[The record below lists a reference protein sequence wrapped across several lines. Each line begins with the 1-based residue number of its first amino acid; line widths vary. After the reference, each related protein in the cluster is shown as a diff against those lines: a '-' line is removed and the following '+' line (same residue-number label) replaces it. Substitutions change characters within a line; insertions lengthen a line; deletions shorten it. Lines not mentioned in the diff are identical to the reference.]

1 MFTTS
6 KVLLL
11 FYSLFTFI
19 YFVLPFVVSSAEQPL
34 RRVAYTLG
42 KPFVGDDGIIYVCS
56 EKFVYGFTS
65 NGSMLWNI
73 HLNYTCNGNIAPV
86 YGGKWK
92 VYIVAE
98 NRVLKIGSLRAEMVE
113 PTIEL
118 VFGNES
124 SEAKTEEIIG
134 IATSMI
140 TSSIYI
146 NVEDKGLLAY
156 SLRGHLRWSVAPMV
170 NKSGYTQGCK
180 ANVSD
185 CRFISAPVI
194 DYCDSIIYISNN
206 QGELY
211 SISARRPHFKWIQS
225 LSSFGE
231 EFTATPGNNGFLYV
245 TVPSKAVVLA
255 LDVSTGDVLWDK
267 RIGPLSSPRHLPV
280 VDSNGWISI
289 GSLDGYLYS
298 ISPEGT
304 LKKFTKSSPL
314 NSVIQVSPVLDCSG
328 YAVYISQTQME
339 GKSSRVIDDYTFV
352 SAFKP
357 KSVLFSLLV
366 PATESF
372 YWSESYP
379 GQFGSNYS
387 RSDLLKFILDEEMI
401 LAFIAAAKIGNP
413 LPCRSTRLKLS
424 FSCSAQKPRSVS
436 VYTGNERAILLFLLF
451 ETVVLVV
458 FAIVV
463 RFCWIFWGKRKL
475 QNQNLGRFLEK
486 RHSLRLKKK
495 EYDRTISELEQK
507 AANDASTSNVLE
519 NLTTLVRERQGVQ
532 RKLSTT
538 YSLGRDKNKNNNVQ
552 QKDLLPIYDGST
564 RSYSFRGSKNETV
577 TIFHTFNDAY
587 SGDES
592 SPETN
597 SSEHDLVTEI
607 ELTSKAKGKAKC
619 NAFVDDTDS
628 SDEDGNW
635 GDFYW
640 GYSGSSSESMSPL
653 YHFHDGDE
661 DRNMSSNDGRRCLNR
676 RSWSLSN

>member
-1 MFTTS
+1 
-6 KVLLL
+6 
-11 FYSLFTFI
+11 
-19 YFVLPFVVSSAEQPL
+19 
-34 RRVAYTLG
+34 
-42 KPFVGDDGIIYVCS
+42 
-56 EKFVYGFTS
+56 
-65 NGSMLWNI
+65 MLWNI

-98 NRVLKIGSLRAEMVE
+98 NKVFRVSTMRAYMVE

-118 VFGNES
+118 FFGNES

-156 SLRGHLRWSVAPMV
+156 SLRGRLRWSIVPMV
-170 NKSGYTQGCK
+170 NQSGYTQGCN

-194 DYCDSIIYISNN
+194 DYCDSSIYISNN
-206 QGELY
+206 KGELY
-211 SISARRPHFKWIQS
+211 SISARRPHFKWVQC

-255 LDVSTGDVLWDK
+255 LDVSTGDVLWDR

-298 ISPEGT
+298 ISPDGT
-304 LKKFTKSSPL
+304 LRKFTKASPL

-339 GKSSRVIDDYTFV
+339 GKSSRVIGDYTFV
-352 SAFKP
+352 SAL
-357 KSVLFSLLV
+357 KSKGVSFSLLV

-379 GQFGSNYS
+379 GQFGSNLS
-387 RSDLLKFILDEEMI
+387 RSDLRRFTLDEEMV
-401 LAFIAAAKIGNP
+401 LAFVAAAKIGNP

-424 FSCSAQKPRSVS
+424 FSCSEGKPKSVS

-451 ETVVLVV
+451 ETVILVV
-458 FAIVV
+458 LAIVV

-486 RHSLRLKKK
+486 RQSLRLKKK

-507 AANDASTSNVLE
+507 AANEASTSNVLE
-519 NLTTLVRERQGVQ
+519 NLSTLVRERQGVE

-538 YSLGRDKNKNNNVQ
+538 YSLGRDKSNRSNNVQ
-552 QKDLLPIYDGST
+552 QKGLLPVYDGST
-564 RSYSFRGSKNETV
+564 RSYSFRGSKSESV

-597 SSEHDLVTEI
+597 SSEHDFVTEI

-619 NAFVDDTDS
+619 KEFMDDTNS
-628 SDEDGNW
+628 SDEDVNCGS
-635 GDFYW
+635 YYC
-640 GYSGSSSESMSPL
+640 GYSSSSSGSMRSL
-653 YHFHDGDE
+653 DHVHWDDE
-661 DRNMSSNDGRRCLNR
+661 DRIMSSNDERNDVNIVGKDDKRRLNR
-676 RSWSLSN
+676 RRRSSSLYY